1 MLALIAGQGELPH
14 RLAERLRPGLVCEL
28 EAFPSGLPD
37 ALQFRVERLGSF
49 LKTLRKRG
57 ATEVCFAGAIRRPK
71 VEATR
76 VDLAT
81 MPLVPRMMGAMREG
95 DDALLRTVIAV
106 FEEAGLAVR
115 AAHELL
121 PELLP
126 AAGIPTRA
134 QPGERDRKDAA
145 RAAGIVAALG
155 AADVGQACV
164 VARGQALALEAI
176 GGTDW
181 MLASLAEGR
190 RPPGTEG
197 GLLYKAPK
205 PGQDRR
211 IDLPAI
217 GPGTAS
223 GAAAAGLSGM
233 VIEADGVM
241 VLGLEETVAACDA
254 QGLFLWIREP

>member
-14 RLAERLRPGLVCEL
+14 RLAERLQPGLVCEL

-37 ALQFRVERLGSF
+37 ALSFRVEKLGSF

-57 ATEVCFAGAIRRPK
+57 VTEVCFAGAIRRPK
-71 VEATR
+71 VEPSK
-76 VDLAT
+76 VDFAT
-81 MPLVPRMMGAMREG
+81 MPLVPRMIGAMKQG
-95 DDALLRTVIAV
+95 DDGLLRTVIAV
-106 FEEAGLAVR
+106 FEEAGMTVR
-115 AAHELL
+115 GAHELL
-121 PELLP
+121 PDLLP
-126 AAGIPTRA
+126 EAGCPTRA
-134 QPGERDRKDAA
+134 KPAERDEKDAM
-145 RAAGIVAALG
+145 RAASIVAALG

-181 MLASLAEGR
+181 MLATLADGR

-217 GPGTAS
+217 GPGTVR
-223 GAAAAGLSGM
+223 GAAAAGLSGIA
-233 VIEADGVM
+233 IEAGGVM
-241 VLGLEETVAACDA
+241 VLGSDETVAACDET
-254 QGLFLWIREP
+254 GLYLWIRQP